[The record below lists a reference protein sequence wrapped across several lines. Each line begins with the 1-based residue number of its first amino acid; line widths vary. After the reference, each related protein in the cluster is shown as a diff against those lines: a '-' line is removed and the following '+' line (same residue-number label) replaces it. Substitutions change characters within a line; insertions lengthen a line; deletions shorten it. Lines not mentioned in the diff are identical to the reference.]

1 MFVSKPSLALLAAL
15 VAAPVANAR
24 EPIPADSFA
33 RIPLIQSVS
42 MSADGKT
49 LVALVEAPNSNHTE
63 TALATWNLDNL
74 EAGKILT
81 RSGERMKFI
90 AASALKAGRVLVTG
104 QQDWTGQLGG
114 CGEGNANG
122 ATKTVVFK
130 SYMTDVSQK
139 NFSEAFTDKSHST
152 GVSEDTRKCLEL
164 NSTASMVS
172 SLPLDPENVV
182 IQRYSAS
189 KGQADYYR
197 YNMKTGEAKLLFTD
211 SDKWSPAL
219 FNQRNGE
226 VLVRSEM
233 EPDGGD
239 FVQSY
244 SILNQKTGEF
254 EAQPLLTRKVSER
267 YKFNFVGYDENTGK
281 YYVLTDLFSDLV
293 QARMYDPATKKF
305 DDEPLVAHP
314 NFSIGGIIL
323 GRQPS
328 NFNKVLGFVVEGLE
342 PEVIYT
348 DDAMAA
354 LQAGLKK
361 AFPGQNVSIRS
372 YNDDLTRILFTTE
385 SGQQSPAF
393 RLLMDRKNVV
403 DLGSERPWIKPTQL
417 GAQRLTSYTA
427 RDGMEIPAIVDLPA
441 GWKQGDAPVPAVVQ
455 PHGGP
460 WARDEAGWDGSGW
473 VPFMTSR
480 GYAVIRPQ
488 YRGSDG
494 FGRKLWMAGD
504 AEWGQKMQDDNDDAA
519 NWLVKQGIAAPGKI
533 AIFGYSYGGFAAAA
547 AVVRPGGPFRCAI
560 AGAPVTDLARIG
572 RSWSDSRLQRI
583 MQGKTVK
590 GMDPMRNTDKA
601 SIPVLLFVGDRDVR
615 TPAFHARGFYD
626 AVKGR
631 VPAKFELIPDQR
643 HQMPWS
649 YKAQMTTLPMIGDFL
664 AKDCGL
670 GV

>member
-1 MFVSKPSLALLAAL
+1 MSKLRLALLAAM
-15 VAAPVANAR
+15 AATTAANAS
-24 EPIPADSFA
+24 EPIPADAFA
-33 RIPLIQSVS
+33 RIPQIQSVS

-74 EAGKILT
+74 AAGSVIT
-81 RSGERMKFI
+81 PSGNRMKFVQ
-90 AASALKAGRVLVTG
+90 AAALKAGRVLVVG

-114 CGEGNANG
+114 CGEGNVSG

-130 SYMTDVSQK
+130 SYMTDASQK
-139 NFSEAFTDKSHST
+139 EFSEAFADRSRSI
-152 GVSEDTRKCLEL
+152 GVSDDTRKCLEL
-164 NSTASMVS
+164 NSTASMVN
-172 SLPLDPENVV
+172 SLPLDPDSVV

-189 KGQADYYR
+189 KGQADYFR
-197 YNMKTGEAKLLFTD
+197 YNMKTNEAKLLFTD

-219 FNQRNGE
+219 LNPRNGE
-226 VLVRSEM
+226 VLVRSEL

-239 FVQSY
+239 FTQSY
-244 SILNQKTGEF
+244 SILNAKTGQF
-254 EAQPLLTRKVSER
+254 EAQPALTRKASDR
-267 YKFNFVGYDENTGK
+267 YSFNFAGLDEATGK

-293 QARMYDPATKKF
+293 QARLYDSATKKF

-314 NFSIGGIIL
+314 QYSIGGL
-323 GRQPS
+323 VVGKQQS
-328 NFNKVLGFVVEGLE
+328 NFGKILGFVVDGPR
-342 PEVIYT
+342 PEVEYT
-348 DDAMAA
+348 DETMAA

-361 AFPGQNVSIRS
+361 AFPGQSIS
-372 YNDDLTRILFTTE
+372 ISGYNNDLSRILFITE
-385 SGQQSPAF
+385 SGQHPPAF
-393 RLLMDRKNVV
+393 HLLMDRKNVV
-403 DLGSERPWIKPTQL
+403 DLGNERPWINPVQL
-417 GAQRLTSYTA
+417 GEQRWITYKA

-460 WARDEAGWDGSGW
+460 WARDYTGWDGSGW

-488 YRGSDG
+488 YRGSEG

-519 NWLVKQGIAAPGKI
+519 NWMVKQGIASSGKI
-533 AIFGYSYGGFAAAA
+533 AIFGYSYGGFAASA
-547 AVVRPGGPFRCAI
+547 AVVRPGGPFHCAI
-560 AGAPVTDLARIG
+560 AGAPVTNLARIG
-572 RSWSDSRLQRI
+572 RSWSDNRLQRI
-583 MQGKTVK
+583 LQGKTVK
-590 GMDPMRNTDKA
+590 GMDPMHNTDKA

-615 TPAFHARGFYD
+615 TPAFHARDFYE

-631 VPAKFELIPDQR
+631 VPAKFALIPDQR

-664 AKDCGL
+664 QKDCGF
-670 GV
+670 GG

>member
-1 MFVSKPSLALLAAL
+1 MSKLRLALLAAM
-15 VAAPVANAR
+15 AASTAANAG
-24 EPIPADSFA
+24 EPIPADAFA
-33 RIPLIQSVS
+33 RIQQIQSVS

-74 EAGKILT
+74 AAGSVIT
-81 RSGERMKFI
+81 PSGERMKFI
-90 AASALKAGRVLVTG
+90 QAAALKAGRVLVVG

-114 CGEGNANG
+114 CGEGNVSG

-130 SYMTDVSQK
+130 SYMTDASQK
-139 NFSEAFTDKSHST
+139 EFSEAFADKSRAI
-152 GVSEDTRKCLEL
+152 GVSDDTRKCLEL

-172 SLPLDPENVV
+172 SLPLDPDNVV
-182 IQRYSAS
+182 IQRYSSS

-197 YNMKTGEAKLLFTD
+197 YNMKTNEAKLLFTD

-219 FNQRNGE
+219 LNPRNGE
-226 VLVRSEM
+226 VLVRSEL
-233 EPDGGD
+233 EPNGGD
-239 FVQSY
+239 FTQSY
-244 SILNQKTGEF
+244 SILNPKTGEF
-254 EAQPLLTRKVSER
+254 EAQPALTRKVSDR
-267 YKFNFVGYDENTGK
+267 YSFSFAGFDEKSGK

-293 QARMYDPATKKF
+293 QARLYDPATKKF

-314 NFSIGGIIL
+314 KYSIGGIIL
-323 GRQPS
+323 GKQPS
-328 NFNKVLGFVVEGLE
+328 NFGKVLGFVIDGLE
-342 PEVIYT
+342 PEVVYT
-348 DDAMAA
+348 DETMAS

-361 AFPGQNVSIRS
+361 AFPGQSVSIQS
-372 YNDDLTRILFTTE
+372 YNDDLSRILFVTE
-385 SGQQSPAF
+385 SGRNSPAF
-393 RLLMDRKNVV
+393 HLLMDRKNVV

-417 GAQRLTSYTA
+417 GDQRLVTYTA

-460 WARDEAGWDGSGW
+460 WARDSAGWDGSGW

-488 YRGSDG
+488 YRGSEG

-519 NWLVKQGIAAPGKI
+519 NWLVKQGIAIPGKI

-572 RSWSDSRLQRI
+572 RSWSDNRLQRI
-583 MQGKTVK
+583 LQGRTVK

-626 AVKGR
+626 AVKDR
-631 VPAKFELIPDQR
+631 VHAKFELIPDQR

-649 YKAQMTTLPMIGDFL
+649 YKAQMMTLPMIGDFL
-664 AKDCGL
+664 QKDCGL
-670 GV
+670 GS

>member
-1 MFVSKPSLALLAAL
+1 MSKMRLALLAAI
-15 VAAPVANAR
+15 AATSAANAR
-24 EPIPADSFA
+24 EAIPADAFA
-33 RIPLIQSVS
+33 RIQQIQSVS

-49 LVALVEAPNSNHTE
+49 LVALVESPNSNHTE

-74 EAGKILT
+74 AAGSVIT
-81 RSGERMKFI
+81 PSGERMKFI
-90 AASALKAGRVLVTG
+90 HASALKAGRVLVVG

-114 CGEGNANG
+114 CGEGNISG

-130 SYMTDVSQK
+130 TYMTDTSQK
-139 NFSEAFTDKSHST
+139 NFSEAFTDKSRGT
-152 GVSEDTRKCLEL
+152 GISDDTRKCLEL

-182 IQRYSAS
+182 IQRYSTS

-197 YNMKTGEAKLLFTD
+197 YNMSTGEAKLVFTD

-226 VLVRSEM
+226 VLVRSEL

-239 FVQSY
+239 FTQSY
-244 SILNQKTGEF
+244 SILNPKTGQF
-254 EAQPLLTRKVSER
+254 DAQPALTRKVSDR
-267 YKFNFVGYDENTGK
+267 YSFDFSGYDEATGK

-293 QARMYDPATKKF
+293 QARMYDPATGKF
-305 DDEPLVAHP
+305 DEEPLVAHP
-314 NFSIGGIIL
+314 KYSIGGVIL

-328 NFNKVLGFVVEGLE
+328 NFGKVLGFVVDGLE
-342 PEVIYT
+342 PEVVYT
-348 DDAMAA
+348 DPTMAA
-354 LQAGLKK
+354 LQAGLKN
-361 AFPGQNVSIRS
+361 AFPGQSVSINS
-372 YNDDLTRILFTTE
+372 YNDDLSRILFVTE
-385 SGQQSPAF
+385 SGQRPPAF
-393 RLLMDRKNVV
+393 HLLMDRKNVV
-403 DLGSERPWIKPTQL
+403 DLGSERPWIKPSQL
-417 GAQRLTSYTA
+417 GEQRLVTYKA
-427 RDGMEIPAIVDLPA
+427 RDGMDIPAIVDLPA

-460 WARDEAGWDGSGW
+460 WARDSAGWDGSGW

-488 YRGSDG
+488 YRGSQG

-519 NWLVKQGIAAPGKI
+519 NWMVKQGIAVPGKI

-547 AVVRPGGPFRCAI
+547 AVVRPNGPFRCAI

-572 RSWSDSRLQRI
+572 RSWSDNRLQRI
-583 MQGKTVK
+583 LQGKTVK

-626 AVKGR
+626 AVKSR
-631 VPAKFELIPDQR
+631 VHAKFELIPDQR

-649 YKAQMTTLPMIGDFL
+649 YKAQMMTLPMIGDFL
-664 AKDCGL
+664 EKDCGL
-670 GV
+670 GA

>member
-1 MFVSKPSLALLAAL
+1 MSKLRLALLAAM
-15 VAAPVANAR
+15 AATTAANAR
-24 EPIPADSFA
+24 EAIPADAFA
-33 RIPLIQSVS
+33 RIQQIQSVS
-42 MSADGKT
+42 MSTDGKT

-74 EAGKILT
+74 AAGSVIT
-81 RSGERMKFI
+81 PSGERMKFI
-90 AASALKAGRVLVTG
+90 QAAALKAGRVLVVG

-114 CGEGNANG
+114 CGEGNVSG

-130 SYMTDVSQK
+130 SYMTDASQK
-139 NFSEAFTDKSHST
+139 NFSEAFSDKSRAI
-152 GVSEDTRKCLEL
+152 GVSDDTRKCLEL

-172 SLPLDPENVV
+172 SLPLDPDSVV
-182 IQRYSAS
+182 IQRYSTS

-197 YNMKTGEAKLLFTD
+197 YNMKTNEAKLLFTD
-211 SDKWSPAL
+211 SDRWSPAL
-219 FNQRNGE
+219 LNPRNGE
-226 VLVRSEM
+226 VLVRSEL
-233 EPDGGD
+233 EPDGSD
-239 FVQSY
+239 YTQSY
-244 SILNQKTGEF
+244 SIFNHKTGEF
-254 EAQPLLTRKVSER
+254 ENQPALTRKVSER
-267 YKFNFVGYDENTGK
+267 YKFSFEGYDESTGK

-293 QARMYDPATKKF
+293 QARLYDPATKKF

-314 NFSIGGIIL
+314 KYSIGGLVI
-323 GRQPS
+323 GKQPS
-328 NFNKVLGFVVEGLE
+328 NFGKILGFVVDGLE
-342 PEVIYT
+342 EEVVYT
-348 DDAMAA
+348 DETMAS

-361 AFPGQNVSIRS
+361 AFPGQSVSIRS
-372 YNDDLTRILFTTE
+372 YNNDLSRILFITE
-385 SGQQSPAF
+385 SGRNSPAF
-393 RLLMDRKNVV
+393 HLLMDRKNVV
-403 DLGSERPWIKPTQL
+403 DLGSERPWIKPAEL
-417 GAQRLTSYTA
+417 GDQRLVTYTA

-460 WARDEAGWDGSGW
+460 WARDAAGWDGSGW

-519 NWLVKQGIAAPGKI
+519 NWLVKQGIATPGKI

-572 RSWSDSRLQRI
+572 RSWSDNRLQRI
-583 MQGKTVK
+583 LQGKTVK
-590 GMDPMRNTDKA
+590 GMDPMRNTEKA

-615 TPAFHARGFYD
+615 TPAFHARDFYD

-631 VPAKFELIPDQR
+631 VHAKFELIPDQR

-649 YKAQMTTLPMIGDFL
+649 YKAQMMTLPMIGDFL
-664 AKDCGL
+664 QKDCGL
-670 GV
+670 GG